1 MRNKGKMSPSQSKA
15 KSNSKSFFE
24 RQDLENQFYI
34 ETGHGKRKASEAT
47 VKLTRKLFR
56 RVQNRILA
64 IEKKGLP
71 SQAVENYKQLLS
83 KHTMT
88 EKALSQLTN
97 KEIRVIFSKLQAIEQ
112 AKSST
117 VKGATQIANDAPKIF
132 SEVFG
137 VPEEDIKKLS
147 KSEVSAL
154 WDLLHQLKERNQGA
168 ERYSNLIAD
177 IQIMYAQGEI
187 RFARNREHGKFAKG
201 LKAVI
206 VIDGKPMGYEQSLQR
221 VEERQDA
228 NRQDIINHWNTAHSK
243 RVVKRMTERQ
253 KKIPQAWTGTVLKPK

>member
-154 WDLLHQLKERNQGA
+154 WDLLHTLKERNQGA

-201 LKAVI
+201 LKAYI
-206 VIDGKPMGYEQSLQR
+206 VIDGKTMGYEQSIKQ

-228 NRQDIINHWNTAHSK
+228 NRQDIINHWNTASSK
-243 RVVKRMTERQ
+243 RVVKRMEEHQ
-253 KKIPQAWTGTVLKPK
+253 KKRPQAWTGTVLKTK

>member
-1 MRNKGKMSPSQSKA
+1 MSPSQSKA

-24 RQDLENQFYI
+24 RQDLENQFQI

-47 VKLTRKLFR
+47 VKITRQLFR

-71 SQAVENYKQLLS
+71 SQAVENYKQLLA

-154 WDLLHQLKERNQGA
+154 WDLLHRLKEVNQSQ

-177 IQIMYAQGEI
+177 IQIMYAHGEI
-187 RFARNREHGKFAKG
+187 KFLNNREHGKFVKG
-201 LKAVI
+201 KHAVI
-206 VIDGKPMGYEQSLQR
+206 EIDGKVMGYEQSLKA
-221 VEERQDA
+221 VEARKDK
-228 NRQDIINHWNTAHSK
+228 NRQEIIDHWNTASSN
-243 RVVKRMTERQ
+243 RVANRMEEEQ
-253 KKIPQAWTGTVLKPK
+253 KKKPQAYSGTVLKT

>member
-24 RQDLENQFYI
+24 RQDLEKQFEI

-47 VKLTRKLFR
+47 VKITRQLFR

-97 KEIRVIFSKLQAIEQ
+97 KEIRVIFSKLQGIEQ

-117 VKGATQIANDAPKIF
+117 VKGATEIVNNGPKIF

-147 KSEVSAL
+147 KAEVNAL
-154 WDLLHQLKERNQGA
+154 WDLLHRLRERNMSQ

-177 IQIMYAQGEI
+177 IQIMYEKGEI
-187 RFARNREHGKFAKG
+187 RFFNNREHGKFTKG
-201 LKAVI
+201 KHAVI
-206 VIDGKPMGYEQSLQR
+206 YIGDKPMGYEQAIKH
-221 VEERQDA
+221 VEERQDP
-228 NRQDIINHWNTAHSK
+228 NRQEIINHYNTASSK
-243 RVVKRMTERQ
+243 RTVNRMEKNQ
-253 KKIPQAWTGTVLKPK
+253 EKKPQAYNGTVLQMK

>member
-71 SQAVENYKQLLS
+71 SQAVENYKQLLE

-97 KEIRVIFSKLQAIEQ
+97 KEIRVIFAKLQGIEQ

-137 VPEEDIKKLS
+137 VPEEDIKKLK
-147 KSEVSAL
+147 KSEISAL
-154 WDLLHQLKERNQGA
+154 WDLLHTLKERNQGA

-201 LKAVI
+201 LKAYI
-206 VIDGKPMGYEQSLQR
+206 VIDGKTMGYEQSIKQ

-228 NRQDIINHWNTAHSK
+228 NRQDIIDHWNTASSK
-243 RVVKRMTERQ
+243 RVVKRMEERQ
-253 KKIPQAWTGTVLKPK
+253 KKRPQAWTGTVLKTK

>member
-1 MRNKGKMSPSQSKA
+1 MKHKGNISPSQAKA
-15 KSNSKSFFE
+15 KSNSKLFFK
-24 RQDLENQFYI
+24 RQDIENQFYI

-71 SQAVENYKQLLS
+71 SVAVENYKQLLS

-97 KEIRVIFSKLQAIEQ
+97 KEIRVIFAKLQGIEQ

-137 VPEEDIKKLS
+137 VPEEDIKKLN
-147 KSEVSAL
+147 KSQVSAL
-154 WDLLHQLKERNQGA
+154 WDLLHRLKEVNESQ

-177 IQIMYAQGEI
+177 IQIMYERGEI
-187 RFARNREHGKFAKG
+187 KFAKNREHGKFAKG
-201 LKAVI
+201 LTAYIEIDKKAI
-206 VIDGKPMGYEQSLQR
+206 GYEQAIKQ
-221 VEERQDA
+221 VEARQDA
-228 NRQDIINHWNTAHSK
+228 NRQDIIDHWNTASSK
-243 RVVKRMTERQ
+243 RVAGRMEEEQ
-253 KKIPQAWTGTVLKPK
+253 KKKPQAWTGTVLKMK

>member
-154 WDLLHQLKERNQGA
+154 WDLLHRLKEVNQSQ

-177 IQIMYAQGEI
+177 IQIMYEKGEI
-187 RFARNREHGKFAKG
+187 KFAKNREHGKFAKG
-201 LKAVI
+201 LTAYIEIDKKA
-206 VIDGKPMGYEQSLQR
+206 MGYEQALKE
-221 VEERQDA
+221 VEDRQDA
-228 NRQDIINHWNTAHSK
+228 NRQDIINHWNTASSK
-243 RVVKRMTERQ
+243 RTVKRMEEHQ
-253 KKIPQAWTGTVLKPK
+253 KKRPQAWTGTVLKTK